1 MLAPMEDVQFL
12 SSSFAFPLEPKMQKK
27 RKHLWR
33 QLPPIPP
40 QVGQDAMVSPSNIV
54 AVKDEDEEQIGEPR
68 IAEDIGSSS
77 DEEEAKR
84 LMMERQ
90 EAFLIQSVF
99 GRFRWF

>member
-1 MLAPMEDVQFL
+1 ME
-12 SSSFAFPLEPKMQKK
+12 KI
-27 RKHLWR
+27 KHLWR

-40 QVGQDAMVSPSNIV
+40 EVAMVMPSNIV
-54 AVKDEDEEQIGEPR
+54 AVKDEDEEQIGDAR